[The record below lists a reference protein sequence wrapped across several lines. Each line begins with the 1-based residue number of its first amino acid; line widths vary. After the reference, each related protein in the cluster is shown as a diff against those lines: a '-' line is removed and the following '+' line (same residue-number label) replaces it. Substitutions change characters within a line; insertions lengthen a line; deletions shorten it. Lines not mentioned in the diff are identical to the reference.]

1 MRIICAICWAA
12 AIPMIFVPEPIRNE
26 TNRLEAEKLAAEEAA
41 KAEVE
46 FDTISE
52 RNEDDS

>member
-1 MRIICAICWAA
+1 
-12 AIPMIFVPEPIRNE
+12 MIFVPEPIRNE